1 MQQTTDFVRDPKT
14 NVLLPSPQM
23 SSVVSQRL
31 REKSLTAELA
41 YIKTS
46 IKELDTKIDAIMDLL
61 QSKLC

>member
-23 SSVVSQRL
+23 SSAISQRL
-31 REKSLTAELA
+31 KEKTLTAELT

-46 IKELDTKIDAIMDLL
+46 IKALDTKLDAIMDLL
-61 QSKLC
+61 QNKLG